1 MSAKIERNR
10 EAGFTLVEALVA
22 IVILVF
28 GLVAI
33 TNLLLVATGSGT
45 AANVGTAAASLARQ
59 QMEDLKA
66 TPFDQLVVGG
76 GVDSD
81 VANYFRVTTVPGVGQ
96 VRTRWAIEPIDT
108 PATDGQARFIRVRS
122 EGIGAFTGPRT
133 RADFSSFRVC
143 TDQTPDICPPK

>member
-1 MSAKIERNR
+1 MPSKTERNR
-10 EAGFTLVEALVA
+10 EALVA

-66 TPFDQLVVGG
+66 TPYDALVVGG

-81 VANYFRVTTVPGVGQ
+81 VTNYVRVASVPGVGQ
-96 VRTRWAIEPIDT
+96 IRTRWAIEQLDT
-108 PATDGQARFIRVRS
+108 PDGQIRFIRVRS
-122 EGIGAFTGPRT
+122 EGMGAFTGPRT

-143 TDQTPDICPPK
+143 SDTAAGCPAP